1 MEKSR
6 FWLEPS
12 GTEFACKISPNHV
25 PNPIWLAITH
35 VYLDD
40 ICWYCVQMTWYT
52 VHLYVY
58 IILCRMHMQRL
69 QLCIFYSIVCIHIC
83 RQWFDTQ
90 YVLSKTPPNTRLCFI
105 QAPWIDQFPRQ
116 NRPYATQHP
125 GLVADAHAVG
135 RCIDTPGRQE
145 GKVMAFE
152 PFSSKSSSSSWF
164 RWFRFRVTVEVS
176 RVLGVS
182 PQIPKQNYDYVR
194 SMRLN
199 PKANY
204 YSTL

>member
-1 MEKSR
+1 M
-6 FWLEPS
+6 
-12 GTEFACKISPNHV
+12 V
-25 PNPIWLAITH
+25 
-35 VYLDD
+35 V
-40 ICWYCVQMTWYT
+40 
-52 VHLYVY
+52 LYSHDLIFSTSVCIY
-58 IILCRMHMQRL
+58 IYILCRMHMQRRH
-69 QLCIFYSIVCIHIC
+69 LCIFYSIVGIHMQTMIWYTVC
-83 RQWFDTQ
+83 VKQDS
-90 YVLSKTPPNTRLCFI
+90 SKHEALFHTSTLNRPM
-105 QAPWIDQFPRQ
+105 PRQ
-116 NRPYATQHP
+116 NRPYATPHP

-152 PFSSKSSSSSWF
+152 PFSFKSSSSSWF